1 MGVFWDL
8 WQEHELDDQREHA
21 ESLEDRIADL
31 DPLNF
36 FSEELVDNLID
47 NVSTDKDRDYMADLS
62 GGKRTVPQIFI
73 DNLNV
78 GGYDDIYTLHKD
90 GKLKNLL
97 I

>member
-1 MGVFWDL
+1 MNSKKNIKIYTTNTCGYCKKAKALLNLYDVSY
-8 WQEHELDDQREHA
+8 QE
-21 ESLEDRIADL
+21 
-31 DPLNF
+31 
-36 FSEELVDNLID
+36 LIIK
-47 NVSTDKDRDYMADLS
+47 NDKDRDYMADLS

-78 GGYDDIYTLHKD
+78 GGYDDIYALHKD

>member
-1 MGVFWDL
+1 
-8 WQEHELDDQREHA
+8 
-21 ESLEDRIADL
+21 
-31 DPLNF
+31 
-36 FSEELVDNLID
+36 
-47 NVSTDKDRDYMADLS
+47 MADLS